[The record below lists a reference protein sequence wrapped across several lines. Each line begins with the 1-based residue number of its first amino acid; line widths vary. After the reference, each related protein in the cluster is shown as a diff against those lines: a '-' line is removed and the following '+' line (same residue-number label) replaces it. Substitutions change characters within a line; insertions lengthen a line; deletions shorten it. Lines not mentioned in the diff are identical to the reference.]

1 VTGGGFP
8 PLGGLERKMEKQK
21 IQWTVEPFTPVEW
34 EQWHRLWGRILQ
46 EAKALEGG
54 DAYRD
59 KEVSK
64 LNPNQ

>member
-1 VTGGGFP
+1 
-8 PLGGLERKMEKQK
+8 MEKQGK

-54 DAYRD
+54 DAYRE
-59 KEVSK
+59 KEVSN
-64 LNPNQ
+64 LNPKP